1 MPIILKELEHSDH
14 EEKGILSLCWY
25 RFRMAGYMVIA
36 EALLA
41 RGDMLLTLDM
51 LDLMLKDTRRQRKN
65 VSVKFGSPSLHGIIS
80 TNHVNSMFAILKEH
94 NINDRLCS
102 GIQRRIEVKT
112 SKNFELSKIRN
123 CNSRNVDVKIYNMNF
138 DVVQD
143 IEGVKKEISVILT
156 RTLHRISNM
165 ITVSVDS
172 NLGLEQEDQAANVS
186 YVKQRHLRT
195 KPLL

>member
-1 MPIILKELEHSDH
+1 
-14 EEKGILSLCWY
+14 
-25 RFRMAGYMVIA
+25 
-36 EALLA
+36 
-41 RGDMLLTLDM
+41 
-51 LDLMLKDTRRQRKN
+51 
-65 VSVKFGSPSLHGIIS
+65 
-80 TNHVNSMFAILKEH
+80 MFAILKEH

-138 DVVQD
+138 DEVQD